1 MAHLSKATH
10 KFLSPLSSDKEY
22 RITAWLNIKTQ
33 FNESI
38 NKYEQMSDAQKQA
51 CEAVYQHMVREGIE
65 LSITLSERTAAQDV
79 REFPKV
85 CYIPLF
91 TNKPY
96 DADRQVTSGYQAPP
110 QDYQQKALDSRPDP
124 SNNDLEDEIGW

>member
-1 MAHLSKATH
+1 MAHLSKANH

-22 RITAWLNIKTQ
+22 RITAWLNIKTP

-38 NKYEQMSDAQKQA
+38 GKYEQMSDAQKQA

-79 REFPKV
+79 REFPKAAF
-85 CYIPLF
+85 IKLF
-91 TNKPY
+91 VNKPY
-96 DADRQVTSGYQAPP
+96 EKPKFDGWNAPSDQAPP
-110 QDYQQKALDSRPDP
+110 QEQQAPRDYSKEIEDS
-124 SNNDLEDEIGW
+124 GW

>member
-79 REFPKV
+79 REFPKAAF
-85 CYIPLF
+85 IKLF
-91 TNKPY
+91 VNKPY
-96 DADRQVTSGYQAPP
+96 DQNRPASFQPTPDPGHQAPP
-110 QDYQQKALDSRPDP
+110 QEQQAPRDYSKEIEDS
-124 SNNDLEDEIGW
+124 GW

>member
-38 NKYEQMSDAQKQA
+38 NKYEQMSDAQRQA
-51 CEAVYQHMVREGIE
+51 CEDVYQHMVREGIE
-65 LSITLSERTAAQDV
+65 LSITLSERTAKAA
-79 REFPKV
+79 FIK
-85 CYIPLF
+85 LF
-91 TNKPY
+91 VNKPY
-96 DADRQVTSGYQAPP
+96 DQNRTASFQPTPDPGHQAPP
-110 QDYQQKALDSRPDP
+110 QEQQAPRDYTQ
-124 SNNDLEDEIGW
+124 EIEKSGW

>member
-10 KFLSPLSSDKEY
+10 KFLSNLSSDKEY

-51 CEAVYQHMVREGIE
+51 CEAVYQHMVSEGIE

-79 REFPKV
+79 REFPKAAF
-85 CYIPLF
+85 IKLF
-91 TNKPY
+91 VNKPY
-96 DADRQVTSGYQAPP
+96 DQNRTASFQPTPDPGHQAPP
-110 QDYQQKALDSRPDP
+110 QEQQAPRDYSKEIEDS
-124 SNNDLEDEIGW
+124 GW